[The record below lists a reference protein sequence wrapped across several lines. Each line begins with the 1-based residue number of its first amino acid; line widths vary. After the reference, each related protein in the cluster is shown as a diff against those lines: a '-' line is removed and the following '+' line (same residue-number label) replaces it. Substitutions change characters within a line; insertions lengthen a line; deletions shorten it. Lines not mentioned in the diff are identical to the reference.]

1 MWEWEMDVG
10 ETVNIDERGR
20 VMIPAEIR
28 RIVKNRS
35 FKVETLDKDTIILR
49 GVVEREEVMKRI
61 QSLRLSGDEER
72 RGVDA
77 AEVKDLIGGMKDE
90 SS

>member
-1 MWEWEMDVG
+1 MWVWEMDVG

-28 RIVKNRS
+28 RIVKNKS

-49 GVVEREEVMKRI
+49 AVIERGEVTKKI
-61 QSLRLSGDEER
+61 QALGLSGDRER
-72 RGVDA
+72 CRVDA
-77 AEVKDLIGGMKDE
+77 AEVKDYIGGMKDE
-90 SS
+90 GS

>member
-10 ETVNIDERGR
+10 ETVIIDERGR

-28 RIVKNRS
+28 RIVKSKS

-49 GVVEREEVMKRI
+49 SVIERGEATKRI
-61 QSLRLSGDEER
+61 QALRLSGDEDR

-77 AEVKDLIGGMKDE
+77 AEVKDYIGGMKDE
-90 SS
+90 GS

>member
-1 MWEWEMDVG
+1 MDVG
-10 ETVNIDERGR
+10 ETVSIDERGR

-28 RIVKNRS
+28 RVVKNKS

-49 GVVEREEVMKRI
+49 GVTELGELARRI
-61 QSLRLSGDEER
+61 QALTLSGDEER

-77 AEVKDLIGGMKDE
+77 ADVKDHIGGMKDE
-90 SS
+90 GS